1 MRSGFPHSAVMSM
14 VPIPESL
21 LASEGLTEHGT
32 ARRLPWVLVSSRAG
46 PGGEGEG
53 EEQKEGPGESKNPGK
68 HGFRNQEVLWKGA
81 GGPST
86 RVRPAGGGPSGEH
99 PRSQTGVLS
108 IP

>member
-1 MRSGFPHSAVMSM
+1 MALPGACRGCWCPAEQ
-14 VPIPESL
+14 VPE
-21 LASEGLTEHGT
+21 
-32 ARRLPWVLVSSRAG
+32 
-46 PGGEGEG
+46 GEGEG
-53 EEQKEGPGESKNPGK
+53 EEQEEGPGESKNPGK